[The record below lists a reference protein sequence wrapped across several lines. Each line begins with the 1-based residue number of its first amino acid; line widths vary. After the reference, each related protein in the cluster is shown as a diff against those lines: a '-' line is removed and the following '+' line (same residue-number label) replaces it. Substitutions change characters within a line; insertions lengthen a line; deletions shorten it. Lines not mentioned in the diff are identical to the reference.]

1 MSDPNLAFLARLR
14 AIFSDEA
21 HEHFQEIDSCL
32 VALEQA
38 EPAAREALTQAILKV
53 LHTLKGAARAVD
65 LLDLER
71 LCHSLEGVFARAAP
85 ALAPEQFDLLHQAL
99 GLARLLVAAPGGRVR
114 NQALA
119 VGAQLEALGLQLR
132 APSSGPAAAEP
143 APAAVPEAEQRSL
156 EPADSVRSGRI
167 RVQGKSLDA
176 IRCQAEALLSVEL
189 SLRHQ
194 IDEMRELADAMAGQ
208 RRAGA
213 DDTSSFA
220 RRCSTLADGLDLTCG
235 DFAGARARLM
245 DATLETALVPFASAT
260 DELPALVRNLARS
273 HGKQAVLSV
282 DGESV
287 LIDRRILGVIR
298 EALIHLVTNAVDH
311 GIEPGAARLA
321 AGKPAAGRIGI
332 AVRQRDSRQV
342 LVRVSDDGAG
352 IDADGLADA
361 AARQG
366 AGDPDQLAALGQ
378 RQRLELALR
387 AGVTTRAKVTPV
399 SGRGMGL
406 AIVAEK
412 VAAVGGEL
420 LIENARGA
428 GCAFELLLPVS
439 LSILRGLVVGAGGA
453 RYVVPLAGLESV
465 RALAPGDIETVENCE
480 TVLAGQRV
488 APLVRLAALFG
499 RRGAAEGGALLIA
512 RAGAQ
517 GFALLVDEIV
527 AEQDVLPKSL
537 GPLLRRVRYISG
549 AARLGDGSLVP
560 IVGLDDVARYALS
573 GLAGDGQAPGAAA
586 PAPNRVLVVEDSI
599 TARLLLK
606 HILESAGCRV
616 DTAVDG
622 LDALSRLRQQEFD
635 AVVSDIEMPNLD
647 GLALTAAIRADPA
660 TARLPVILVTSL
672 QSPEQRERG
681 LRAGADAYLTKGAF
695 DQDKLLATV
704 RRLM

>member
-71 LCHSLEGVFARAAP
+71 LCHALEGVFARAAA

-119 VGAQLEALGLQLR
+119 VGAELEALGQQLP
-132 APSSGPAAAEP
+132 APPSGLAAAEP
-143 APAAVPEAEQRSL
+143 ALAEERSL
-156 EPADSVRSGRI
+156 EPADSARSGRI

-194 IDEMRELADAMAGQ
+194 IDELRELADAMAGQ

-332 AVRQRDSRQV
+332 AVSQRDSRQV

-387 AGVTTRAKVTPV
+387 AGVTTRAEVTPV

-573 GLAGDGQAPGAAA
+573 GAAGAGQAPGAAA